1 MAAFLS
7 IYAQYAVAVFNAESA
22 ATAAADAI
30 KAADDA
36 AKVERT
42 CAEKI
47 GKSYTSRYSIII
59 NANEIRLALRE
70 AVDKT
75 KYETQGK
82 VKNRAGYLY
91 TRLLKTLYPG

>member
-7 IYAQYAVAVFNAESA
+7 IFAQYAVAVFNAESA

-47 GKSYTSRYSIII
+47 GKSYTSRSSLII
-59 NANEIRLALRE
+59 NGDEIRKALRQV
-70 AVDKT
+70 VDKT
-75 KYETQGK
+75 KYETHGK
-82 VKNRAGYLY
+82 VRYRKHYVF
-91 TRLLKTLYPG
+91 